1 MTSSLKQLTLFNQGL
16 GKTSRFTKGVD
27 GTLQAIE
34 HLGYV
39 QIDTISVVE
48 RAHHHILWSRVPDYD
63 LNHLNSLVRERQIF
77 EYWYHAASY
86 LPMKDYRYAL
96 PAMMS
101 VRNGESRYFNR
112 GDQHLMNEILVR
124 VRAEGKIR
132 LRDIDKNNKK
142 SLGNWWN
149 TGPGRRA
156 FEQLYMQGDLMICER
171 NGMEKVYD
179 LTERCLPENIDLRM
193 PTLYEYAQYL
203 FNNTLRAHGAF
214 TWKQLVHL
222 KKNDLK
228 EAMSVVLKEQ
238 IDAGVVSVVK
248 LADGQTLYVD
258 VAAIEQKVETDFGL
272 KILSP
277 FDNSL
282 IHRDRLTSLF
292 EFDYRIECYVPA
304 AKRVYG
310 YFCLPILYQDELVGR
325 LDCKAHRSIKEL
337 EMISLHL
344 EKKTIK
350 DKEHFFFE
358 LDQEL
363 KRFAAFNQC
372 LTINDKVIKLIRTKI

>member
-16 GKTSRFTKGVD
+16 GKTSRFAKGMD

-48 RAHHHILWSRVPDYD
+48 RAHHHILWSRVPDYE
-63 LNHLNSLVRERQIF
+63 LSHLNSLVGERQIF

-96 PAMMS
+96 PTMMS

-112 GDQHLMNEILVR
+112 GDQHLMNEILAR

-171 NGMEKVYD
+171 NGMEKVFD
-179 LTERCLPENIDLRM
+179 LTERCLPGNIDLSM

-228 EAMSVVLKEQ
+228 EIMRVVLKEQ
-238 IDAGVVSVVK
+238 IGAGVVSAIK
-248 LADGQTLYVD
+248 LENGQTLYVD
-258 VAAIEQKVETDFGL
+258 VAAIEKKVSTDFGL

-282 IHRDRLTSLF
+282 IHRDRLASLF

-337 EMISLHL
+337 EVISLHL
-344 EKKTIK
+344 EKTIK
-350 DKEHFFFE
+350 DKEHFSFE
-358 LDQEL
+358 LEQEL
-363 KRFAAFNQC
+363 KRFTAFNQC
-372 LTINDKVIKLIRTKI
+372 LTVNDKVIKLIRTKI

>member
-1 MTSSLKQLTLFNQGL
+1 MNSSLKQLTLFNQGL
-16 GKTSRFTKGVD
+16 GKTSRFAKGMD

-48 RAHHHILWSRVPDYD
+48 RAHHHILWSRVPDYE
-63 LNHLNSLVRERQIF
+63 LSHLNSLVGERQIF

-96 PAMMS
+96 PTMMS
-101 VRNGESRYFNR
+101 VRNGESRYFNK
-112 GDQHLMNEILVR
+112 GDQHLMNEILAR

-171 NGMEKVYD
+171 NGMEKVFD
-179 LTERCLPENIDLRM
+179 LTERCLPENIDLSM

-228 EAMSVVLKEQ
+228 ETMRVILKEQ
-238 IDAGVVSVVK
+238 IDAGVVSAIK
-248 LADGQTLYVD
+248 LKNSQTLYVD
-258 VAAIEQKVETDFGL
+258 VAAIEQKVGTDFGL

-282 IHRDRLTSLF
+282 IHRDRLASLF

-310 YFCLPILYQDELVGR
+310 YFCLPILYQDELIGR
-325 LDCKAHRSIKEL
+325 VDCKAHRSIKEL
-337 EMISLHL
+337 EVISLHI
-344 EKKTIK
+344 EKTVKN
-350 DKEHFFFE
+350 KELFFFE
-358 LDQEL
+358 LEQEL

-372 LTINDKVIKLIRTKI
+372 LTINDKVIQRIRTKI

>member
-16 GKTSRFTKGVD
+16 GKTSRFAKGMD

-48 RAHHHILWSRVPDYD
+48 RAHHHILWSRVPDYE
-63 LNHLNSLVRERQIF
+63 LSHLNSLVGERQIF

-112 GDQHLMNEILVR
+112 GDQHLMNEILAR

-171 NGMEKVYD
+171 NGMEKVFD
-179 LTERCLPENIDLRM
+179 LTERCLPENIDLSM
-193 PTLYEYAQYL
+193 PALYEYAQYL

-228 EAMSVVLKEQ
+228 EIMRIVLKEQ
-238 IDAGVVSVVK
+238 IDAGVVSVIK
-248 LADGQTLYVD
+248 LENGQTLYVD
-258 VAAIEQKVETDFGL
+258 VAAMEQKVSTDFGL

-282 IHRDRLTSLF
+282 IHRDRLASLF

-325 LDCKAHRSIKEL
+325 VDCKAHRSIKEL
-337 EMISLHL
+337 EVISLHL
-344 EKKTIK
+344 EKTVKN
-350 DKEHFFFE
+350 KELFFFE
-358 LDQEL
+358 LEQEF

-372 LTINDKVIKLIRTKI
+372 STINDKVIQRIRTKI

>member
-16 GKTSRFTKGVD
+16 GKTSRFAKGMD

-48 RAHHHILWSRVPDYD
+48 RAHHHILWSRVPDYE
-63 LNHLNSLVRERQIF
+63 LSHLNSLVGERQIF

-112 GDQHLMNEILVR
+112 GDQHLMNEILAR

-171 NGMEKVYD
+171 NGMEKVFD
-179 LTERCLPENIDLRM
+179 LTERCLPENIDLSM

-222 KKNDLK
+222 KKNNLK
-228 EAMSVVLKEQ
+228 ETMRVVLKEQ
-238 IDAGVVSVVK
+238 IDAGVVSAIK
-248 LADGQTLYVD
+248 LENGQTLYVD
-258 VAAIEQKVETDFGL
+258 VAAIEQKVGTDFGL

-282 IHRDRLTSLF
+282 IHRDRLASLF

-325 LDCKAHRSIKEL
+325 VDCKAHRSIKEL
-337 EMISLHL
+337 EVISLHL
-344 EKKTIK
+344 EKTVKN
-350 DKEHFFFE
+350 KELFFFE
-358 LDQEL
+358 LEQEL

-372 LTINDKVIKLIRTKI
+372 STINDKVIQRIRTKI

>member
-16 GKTSRFTKGVD
+16 GKTSRFAKGLE

-48 RAHHHILWSRVPDYD
+48 RAHHHILWSRVPDYE
-63 LNHLNSLVRERQIF
+63 LSHLNSLVGERQIF

-101 VRNGESRYFNR
+101 VRKGESRYFNR
-112 GDQHLMNEILVR
+112 GDQHLMNEILARVR
-124 VRAEGKIR
+124 VEGKIR

-171 NGMEKVYD
+171 NGMEKVFD
-179 LTERCLPENIDLRM
+179 LTERCLPGNIDLSM

-222 KKNDLK
+222 KKNNLK
-228 EAMSVVLKEQ
+228 ETMRVVLKEQ
-238 IDAGVVSVVK
+238 IDAGVVSAIK
-248 LADGQTLYVD
+248 LENGQTLYVD
-258 VAAIEQKVETDFGL
+258 VAAIEQKVSTDFGL

-282 IHRDRLTSLF
+282 IHRDRLASLF

-325 LDCKAHRSIKEL
+325 VDCKAHRSIKEL
-337 EMISLHL
+337 EVISLHL
-344 EKKTIK
+344 EKTVKN
-350 DKEHFFFE
+350 KELFFFE
-358 LDQEL
+358 LEQEL

-372 LTINDKVIKLIRTKI
+372 STINDKVIKLIHTKI

>member
-16 GKTSRFTKGVD
+16 GKTSRFAKGMD

-48 RAHHHILWSRVPDYD
+48 RVHHHILWSRVPDYE
-63 LNHLNSLVRERQIF
+63 LSHLNSLVGERQIF

-96 PAMMS
+96 PAMIS
-101 VRNGESRYFNR
+101 VRKGESRYFNR
-112 GDQHLMNEILVR
+112 GDQHLMNEILAR

-171 NGMEKVYD
+171 NGMEKGFD
-179 LTERCLPENIDLRM
+179 LTERCLPENIDLSM

-228 EAMSVVLKEQ
+228 ETMRVVLKEH
-238 IDAGVVSVVK
+238 IDAGVVSAIK
-248 LADGQTLYVD
+248 LENGQTLYVD
-258 VAAIEQKVETDFGL
+258 VAAMEQKVSTDFGL

-282 IHRDRLTSLF
+282 IHRDRLASLF

-325 LDCKAHRSIKEL
+325 VDCKAHRSIKEL
-337 EMISLHL
+337 EVISLHL
-344 EKKTIK
+344 EKTVKN
-350 DKEHFFFE
+350 KELFFFE
-358 LDQEL
+358 LEQEL

-372 LTINDKVIKLIRTKI
+372 STINDKVIKRIRTKI

>member
-16 GKTSRFTKGVD
+16 GKTSRFAKGLD

-48 RAHHHILWSRVPDYD
+48 RAHHHILWSRVPDYE
-63 LNHLNSLVRERQIF
+63 LSHLNSLVGERQIF

-101 VRNGESRYFNR
+101 VRKGESRYFNR
-112 GDQHLMNEILVR
+112 GDQHLMNEILAR

-171 NGMEKVYD
+171 NGMEKVFD
-179 LTERCLPENIDLRM
+179 LTERCMPENIDLSV

-203 FNNTLRAHGAF
+203 FNNTLRAHGTF

-222 KKNDLK
+222 KKNNLK
-228 EAMSVVLKEQ
+228 EIMRVVLKEQ
-238 IDAGVVSVVK
+238 IDAGVVSAIK
-248 LADGQTLYVD
+248 LENGQTLYVD
-258 VAAIEQKVETDFGL
+258 VAAMEQKVGTDFGL

-282 IHRDRLTSLF
+282 IHRDRLASLF

-325 LDCKAHRSIKEL
+325 VDCKAHRSIKEL
-337 EMISLHL
+337 EVISLHL
-344 EKKTIK
+344 EKTIK
-350 DKEHFFFE
+350 NKELFLFDLE
-358 LDQEL
+358 QEL

-372 LTINDKVIKLIRTKI
+372 STINDKVIKRIRTKI

>member
-16 GKTSRFTKGVD
+16 GKTSRFAKGMD

-48 RAHHHILWSRVPDYD
+48 RAHHHILWNRVPDYE
-63 LNHLNSLVRERQIF
+63 LSHLNSLVGERQIF

-101 VRNGESRYFNR
+101 VRKGESRYFNR
-112 GDQHLMNEILVR
+112 GDQHLMNEILAR

-171 NGMEKVYD
+171 NGMEKVFD
-179 LTERCLPENIDLRM
+179 LTERCLPENIDLSM

-228 EAMSVVLKEQ
+228 ETMRIVLKEQ
-238 IDAGVVSVVK
+238 IDAGVVSAIK
-248 LADGQTLYVD
+248 LKNGQTLYVD
-258 VAAIEQKVETDFGL
+258 VAAMEQKVSTDFGL

-282 IHRDRLTSLF
+282 IHRDRLASLF
-292 EFDYRIECYVPA
+292 EFNYRIECYVPA

-325 LDCKAHRSIKEL
+325 VDCKAHRSIKEL
-337 EMISLHL
+337 EVISLHL
-344 EKKTIK
+344 EKTIK
-350 DKEHFFFE
+350 NKELFLFDLE
-358 LDQEL
+358 QEL
-363 KRFAAFNQC
+363 KCFAEFNQC
-372 LTINDKVIKLIRTKI
+372 STINDKVIKRIRTKI

>member
-16 GKTSRFTKGVD
+16 GKTSRFAKGMD

-48 RAHHHILWSRVPDYD
+48 RAHHHILWSRVPDYE
-63 LNHLNSLVRERQIF
+63 LSHLNSLVGERQIF

-96 PAMMS
+96 PTMMS
-101 VRNGESRYFNR
+101 VRNGESRYFNK
-112 GDQHLMNEILVR
+112 GDQHLMNEILAR

-171 NGMEKVYD
+171 NGMEKVFD
-179 LTERCLPENIDLRM
+179 LTERCLPENIDLSM

-228 EAMSVVLKEQ
+228 ETMRVILKEQ
-238 IDAGVVSVVK
+238 IDAGVVSAIK
-248 LADGQTLYVD
+248 LKNSQTLYVD
-258 VAAIEQKVETDFGL
+258 VAAIEQKVGTDFGL

-282 IHRDRLTSLF
+282 IHRDRLASLF

-310 YFCLPILYQDELVGR
+310 YFCLPILYQNELVGR
-325 LDCKAHRSIKEL
+325 VDCKAHRSIKEL
-337 EMISLHL
+337 EVISLHI
-344 EKKTIK
+344 EKTIK
-350 DKEHFFFE
+350 NKELFFFE
-358 LDQEL
+358 LEQEL

-372 LTINDKVIKLIRTKI
+372 STINDKVIKRIRTKI

>member
-16 GKTSRFTKGVD
+16 AKTSRFAKGVD

-48 RAHHHILWSRVPDYD
+48 RAHHHILWSRVPDYE
-63 LNHLNSLVRERQIF
+63 LSHLNSLVGERQIF

-96 PAMMS
+96 PAMIS

-112 GDQHLMNEILVR
+112 GDQHLMNEILAR

-171 NGMEKVYD
+171 NGMEKVFD
-179 LTERCLPENIDLRM
+179 LTERCLPGNIDLSM

-228 EAMSVVLKEQ
+228 ENMRVVLKEQ
-238 IDAGVVSVVK
+238 IDAGVVSAIK
-248 LADGQTLYVD
+248 LENGQTLYVD
-258 VAAIEQKVETDFGL
+258 VAAIEQKVSTDFGL

-282 IHRDRLTSLF
+282 IHRDRLASLF
-292 EFDYRIECYVPA
+292 KFDYRIECYVPA

-325 LDCKAHRSIKEL
+325 VDCKAHRSIKEL
-337 EMISLHL
+337 EVISLHL
-344 EKKTIK
+344 EKTVKN
-350 DKEHFFFE
+350 KELFFFE
-358 LDQEL
+358 LEQEL
-363 KRFAAFNQC
+363 KRFATFNQC
-372 LTINDKVIKLIRTKI
+372 STINDKVIKRIRTKI

>member
-16 GKTSRFTKGVD
+16 GKTSRFAKGMD

-48 RAHHHILWSRVPDYD
+48 RAHHHILWSRLPDYE
-63 LNHLNSLVRERQIF
+63 LSHLNSLVGERQIF

-112 GDQHLMNEILVR
+112 GDQHLMNEILAR

-171 NGMEKVYD
+171 NGMEKVFD
-179 LTERCLPENIDLRM
+179 LTERCLPENIDLSM

-228 EAMSVVLKEQ
+228 ETMRVVLKEQ
-238 IDAGVVSVVK
+238 IDAGVVSAIK
-248 LADGQTLYVD
+248 LENGQTLYVD
-258 VAAIEQKVETDFGL
+258 VAAMEQKVSTDFGL

-282 IHRDRLTSLF
+282 IHRDRLASLF

-325 LDCKAHRSIKEL
+325 VDCKAHRSIKEL
-337 EMISLHL
+337 EVISLHL
-344 EKKTIK
+344 EKTVKN
-350 DKEHFFFE
+350 KELFFFE
-358 LDQEL
+358 LEQEL

-372 LTINDKVIKLIRTKI
+372 STINDKVIQRIRTKI

>member
-16 GKTSRFTKGVD
+16 GKTSRFAKGMD

-48 RAHHHILWSRVPDYD
+48 RAHHHILWSRLPDYE
-63 LNHLNSLVRERQIF
+63 LSHLNSLVGERQIF

-112 GDQHLMNEILVR
+112 GDQHLMNEILAR

-171 NGMEKVYD
+171 NGMEKVFD
-179 LTERCLPENIDLRM
+179 LTERCLPENIDLSM

-228 EAMSVVLKEQ
+228 ETMRVVLKEQ
-238 IDAGVVSVVK
+238 IDAGVVSAIK
-248 LADGQTLYVD
+248 LEKGQMLYVE
-258 VAAIEQKVETDFGL
+258 AAALEQKFNTEFGL

-282 IHRDRLTSLF
+282 IHRDRLASLF

-325 LDCKAHRSIKEL
+325 VDCKAHRSIKEL
-337 EMISLHL
+337 EVISLHL
-344 EKKTIK
+344 EKTVKN
-350 DKEHFFFE
+350 KELFFFE
-358 LDQEL
+358 LEQEL

-372 LTINDKVIKLIRTKI
+372 STINDKVIQRIRTKI

>member
-16 GKTSRFTKGVD
+16 GKTSRFAKGVD

-48 RAHHHILWSRVPDYD
+48 RAHHHILWSRVPDYE
-63 LNHLNSLVRERQIF
+63 LSHLNSLVGERQIF

-112 GDQHLMNEILVR
+112 GDQHLMNEILAR

-171 NGMEKVYD
+171 NGMEKVFD
-179 LTERCLPENIDLRM
+179 LTERCLPENIDLSM
-193 PTLYEYAQYL
+193 PALYEYAQYL

-228 EAMSVVLKEQ
+228 EIMRIVLKEQ
-238 IDAGVVSVVK
+238 IDAGVVSVIK
-248 LADGQTLYVD
+248 LENGQTLYVD
-258 VAAIEQKVETDFGL
+258 VAAMEQKVSTDFGL

-282 IHRDRLTSLF
+282 IHRDRLASLF

-325 LDCKAHRSIKEL
+325 VDCKAHRSIKEL
-337 EMISLHL
+337 EVISLHL
-344 EKKTIK
+344 EKTVKN
-350 DKEHFFFE
+350 KELFFFE
-358 LDQEL
+358 LEQEF

-372 LTINDKVIKLIRTKI
+372 STINDKVIQRIRTKI

>member
-16 GKTSRFTKGVD
+16 GKTSRFAKGMD

-48 RAHHHILWSRVPDYD
+48 RAHHHILWSRVPDYE
-63 LNHLNSLVRERQIF
+63 LSHLNSLVGERQIF

-171 NGMEKVYD
+171 NGMEKVFD
-179 LTERCLPENIDLRM
+179 LTERCLPGNIDLSM

-228 EAMSVVLKEQ
+228 ETMRVVLKEQ
-238 IDAGVVSVVK
+238 IDAGVVSAIK
-248 LADGQTLYVD
+248 LENGQTLYVD
-258 VAAIEQKVETDFGL
+258 VAAIEQKVSTDFGL

-282 IHRDRLTSLF
+282 IHRDRLASLF

-325 LDCKAHRSIKEL
+325 VDCKAHRSIKEL
-337 EMISLHL
+337 EVISLHI
-344 EKKTIK
+344 EKTVKN
-350 DKEHFFFE
+350 KELFFFE
-358 LDQEL
+358 LEQEL
-363 KRFAAFNQC
+363 KRFATFNQC
-372 LTINDKVIKLIRTKI
+372 STINDKVIKLIRTKI

>member
-16 GKTSRFTKGVD
+16 GKTSRFAKGVD

-48 RAHHHILWSRVPDYD
+48 RAHHHILWNRVPDYE
-63 LNHLNSLVRERQIF
+63 LSHLNSLVGERQIF

-101 VRNGESRYFNR
+101 VRKGESRYFNR
-112 GDQHLMNEILVR
+112 GDQHLMNEILAR

-171 NGMEKVYD
+171 NGMEKVFD
-179 LTERCLPENIDLRM
+179 LTERCLPENIDLSM

-228 EAMSVVLKEQ
+228 ETMRVVLKEH
-238 IDAGVVSVVK
+238 IDAGVVSAIK
-248 LADGQTLYVD
+248 LENGQILYVD
-258 VAAIEQKVETDFGL
+258 VAAMEQKVSTDFGL

-282 IHRDRLTSLF
+282 IHRDRLASLF

-304 AKRVYG
+304 AKRIYG

-325 LDCKAHRSIKEL
+325 VDCKAHRSIKEL
-337 EMISLHL
+337 EVISLHL
-344 EKKTIK
+344 EKTVKN
-350 DKEHFFFE
+350 KELFFFE
-358 LDQEL
+358 LEQEL

-372 LTINDKVIKLIRTKI
+372 STINDKVIKRIRTKI

>member
-16 GKTSRFTKGVD
+16 GKTSRFAKGMD
-27 GTLQAIE
+27 GALQAIE

-48 RAHHHILWSRVPDYD
+48 RAHHHILWSRVPDYE
-63 LNHLNSLVRERQIF
+63 LSHLNSLVGERQIF

-86 LPMKDYRYAL
+86 LPMEDYRYAL

-112 GDQHLMNEILVR
+112 GDQHLMNEILAR

-179 LTERCLPENIDLRM
+179 LTERCLPGNIDLSM

-228 EAMSVVLKEQ
+228 ETMRVVLKEQ
-238 IDAGVVSVVK
+238 IDAGVVSAIK
-248 LADGQTLYVD
+248 LENGQTLYVD
-258 VAAIEQKVETDFGL
+258 VAAIEKKVSTDFGL

-282 IHRDRLTSLF
+282 IHRDRLASLF

-325 LDCKAHRSIKEL
+325 VDCKAHRSIKEL
-337 EMISLHL
+337 EVISLHI
-344 EKKTIK
+344 EKTVKN
-350 DKEHFFFE
+350 KELFFFE
-358 LDQEL
+358 LEQEL
-363 KRFAAFNQC
+363 KRFATFNQC
-372 LTINDKVIKLIRTKI
+372 STINDKVIQRIRTKI

>member
-1 MTSSLKQLTLFNQGL
+1 MTSYLKQLTLFNQGL
-16 GKTSRFTKGVD
+16 AKTSRFAKGVD
-27 GTLQAIE
+27 GTLQAIK

-39 QIDTISVVE
+39 QLDTISVVE
-48 RAHHHILWSRVPDYD
+48 RAHHHILWSRVPDYE
-63 LNHLNSLVRERQIF
+63 LSHLNSLVGARQIF

-112 GDQHLMNEILVR
+112 GDQHLMNEILAR

-171 NGMEKVYD
+171 NGMEKVFD

-228 EAMSVVLKEQ
+228 ETMRVVLKEH
-238 IDAGVVSVVK
+238 IDAGVVSAIK
-248 LADGQTLYVD
+248 LENGQTLYVD
-258 VAAIEQKVETDFGL
+258 VAAIEQKVSTDFGL

-282 IHRDRLTSLF
+282 IHRDRLASLF

-325 LDCKAHRSIKEL
+325 VDCKAHRSIKEL
-337 EMISLHL
+337 EVISLHL
-344 EKKTIK
+344 EKTVKN
-350 DKEHFFFE
+350 KELFFFE
-358 LDQEL
+358 LEQEF

-372 LTINDKVIKLIRTKI
+372 STINDKVIKRICTKI

>member
-16 GKTSRFTKGVD
+16 GKTSRFAKGMD

-48 RAHHHILWSRVPDYD
+48 RAHHHILWSRVPDYE
-63 LNHLNSLVRERQIF
+63 LSHLNSLVRERQIF

-101 VRNGESRYFNR
+101 VRNGESRYFNK
-112 GDQHLMNEILVR
+112 GDQHLMNEILAR

-171 NGMEKVYD
+171 NGMEKVFD
-179 LTERCLPENIDLRM
+179 LTERCLSENIDLSM

-228 EAMSVVLKEQ
+228 EIMRIVLKEQ
-238 IDAGVVSVVK
+238 IDAGVVSAIK
-248 LADGQTLYVD
+248 LENGQTLYVD
-258 VAAIEQKVETDFGL
+258 VAAMEQKVSTDFGL

-282 IHRDRLTSLF
+282 IHRDRLASLF

-325 LDCKAHRSIKEL
+325 VDCKAHRSIKEL
-337 EMISLHL
+337 EVISLHL
-344 EKKTIK
+344 EKTVKN
-350 DKEHFFFE
+350 KELFFFE
-358 LDQEL
+358 LEQEL

-372 LTINDKVIKLIRTKI
+372 STINDKVIKRIRTKI

>member
-48 RAHHHILWSRVPDYD
+48 RAHHHILWSRVPDYE

-101 VRNGESRYFNR
+101 IRNGESRYFNR
-112 GDQHLMNEILVR
+112 GDQHLMNEILAR

-171 NGMEKVYD
+171 NGMEKVFD
-179 LTERCLPENIDLRM
+179 LTERCLPENIDLSM
-193 PTLYEYAQYL
+193 PALYEYAQYL

-228 EAMSVVLKEQ
+228 ETMRVVLKEQ
-238 IDAGVVSVVK
+238 IDAGVVSAIK
-248 LADGQTLYVD
+248 LENGQTLYVD
-258 VAAIEQKVETDFGL
+258 VAAIEKKVSTDFGL

-282 IHRDRLTSLF
+282 IHRDRLASLF

-325 LDCKAHRSIKEL
+325 VDCKAHRSIKEL
-337 EMISLHL
+337 EVISLHL
-344 EKKTIK
+344 EKTVKN
-350 DKEHFFFE
+350 KELFFFE
-358 LDQEL
+358 LEQEL

-372 LTINDKVIKLIRTKI
+372 STINDKVIQRIRTKI

>member
-1 MTSSLKQLTLFNQGL
+1 MTSSLKRLALFNQGL
-16 GKTSRFTKGVD
+16 GKTSPFAKGVD

-63 LNHLNSLVRERQIF
+63 LSHLNHLVRERQIF

-101 VRNGESRYFNR
+101 VRKGESRYFNR
-112 GDQHLMNEILVR
+112 GDQHLMNEILAR
-124 VRAEGKIR
+124 VRTEGKIR
-132 LRDIDKNNKK
+132 LRDIDKNNKN
-142 SLGNWWN
+142 SVGGWWN

-179 LTERCLPENIDLRM
+179 LTERCLPENIDLSM
-193 PTLYEYAQYL
+193 STLYEYAQYL

-228 EAMSVVLKEQ
+228 ETMRVVLNEQ
-238 IDAGVVSVVK
+238 IDAGIVSAIK
-248 LADGQTLYVD
+248 LTGGQMIYVD
-258 VAAIEQKVETDFGL
+258 MAAIEQKANTDFGL

-282 IHRDRLTSLF
+282 IHRDRLASLF

-304 AKRVYG
+304 AKRVFG
-310 YFCLPILYQDELVGR
+310 YFCLPILYQEELVGR
-325 LDCKAHRSIKEL
+325 IDCKAHRTVKEL
-337 EMISLHL
+337 QVISLHL
-344 EKKTIK
+344 EKTIK
-350 DKEHFFFE
+350 DKELFFCE
-358 LDQEL
+358 LEQEL
-363 KRFAAFNQC
+363 KRFAEFNQC
-372 LTINDKVIKLIRTKI
+372 TIINDKVIKLIR

>member
-16 GKTSRFTKGVD
+16 GKTSRFAKGMD

-48 RAHHHILWSRVPDYD
+48 RAHHHILWSRVPDYE
-63 LNHLNSLVRERQIF
+63 LSHLNSLVGERQIF

-96 PAMMS
+96 PTMMS

-112 GDQHLMNEILVR
+112 GDQHLMNEILAR

-171 NGMEKVYD
+171 NGMEKVFD
-179 LTERCLPENIDLRM
+179 LTERCLPGNIDLSM

-228 EAMSVVLKEQ
+228 EIMRVVLKEQ
-238 IDAGVVSVVK
+238 IGAGVVSAIK
-248 LADGQTLYVD
+248 LENGQTLYVD
-258 VAAIEQKVETDFGL
+258 VAAIEKKVSTDFGL

-282 IHRDRLTSLF
+282 IHRDRLASLF

-310 YFCLPILYQDELVGR
+310 YFCLPILYQDELIGR
-325 LDCKAHRSIKEL
+325 VDCKAHRSIKEL
-337 EMISLHL
+337 EVISLHI
-344 EKKTIK
+344 EKTVKN
-350 DKEHFFFE
+350 KELFFFE
-358 LDQEL
+358 LEQEL

-372 LTINDKVIKLIRTKI
+372 STINDKVIKRIRTKI

>member
-1 MTSSLKQLTLFNQGL
+1 MTSYLKQLTLFNQGL
-16 GKTSRFTKGVD
+16 AKTSRFAKGVD
-27 GTLQAIE
+27 GTLQAIK

-39 QIDTISVVE
+39 QLDTISVVE
-48 RAHHHILWSRVPDYD
+48 RAHHHILWSRVPDYE
-63 LNHLNSLVRERQIF
+63 LSHLNSLVGARQIF

-112 GDQHLMNEILVR
+112 GDQHLMNEILAR

-171 NGMEKVYD
+171 NGMEKVFD

-228 EAMSVVLKEQ
+228 ETMRVVLKEH
-238 IDAGVVSVVK
+238 IDAGVVSAIK
-248 LADGQTLYVD
+248 LENGQTLYVD
-258 VAAIEQKVETDFGL
+258 VAAIEQKVSTDFGL

-282 IHRDRLTSLF
+282 IHRDRLASLF

-325 LDCKAHRSIKEL
+325 VDFKAHRSIKEL
-337 EMISLHL
+337 EVISLHL
-344 EKKTIK
+344 EKTVKN
-350 DKEHFFFE
+350 KELFFFE
-358 LDQEL
+358 LEQEF

-372 LTINDKVIKLIRTKI
+372 STINDKVIKRICTKI

>member
-1 MTSSLKQLTLFNQGL
+1 MNSSLKQLTLFNQGL
-16 GKTSRFTKGVD
+16 GKTSRFAKGMD

-48 RAHHHILWSRVPDYD
+48 RAHHHILWSRVPDYE
-63 LNHLNSLVRERQIF
+63 LSHLNSLVGARQIF

-112 GDQHLMNEILVR
+112 GDQQLMNEILAR

-171 NGMEKVYD
+171 NGMEKVFD
-179 LTERCLPENIDLRM
+179 LTERCLPENIDLSM

-228 EAMSVVLKEQ
+228 ETMRVVLKEQ
-238 IDAGVVSVVK
+238 IDAGLVSAIK
-248 LADGQTLYVD
+248 LENGQTLYVD
-258 VAAIEQKVETDFGL
+258 VAAIEQKVSTDFAL

-282 IHRDRLTSLF
+282 IHRDRLASLF

-325 LDCKAHRSIKEL
+325 VDCKAHRSIKEL
-337 EMISLHL
+337 EVISLHL
-344 EKKTIK
+344 EKTVKN
-350 DKEHFFFE
+350 KELFFFE
-358 LDQEL
+358 LEQEL

-372 LTINDKVIKLIRTKI
+372 STINDKVIQRIRTKI

>member
-16 GKTSRFTKGVD
+16 GKTSRFAKGMD
-27 GTLQAIE
+27 GTLQAIK

-48 RAHHHILWSRVPDYD
+48 RAHHHILWSRVPDYE
-63 LNHLNSLVRERQIF
+63 LNHLNSLVGERQIF

-101 VRNGESRYFNR
+101 VRKGESRYFNR
-112 GDQHLMNEILVR
+112 GDQHLMNEILAR

-149 TGPGRRA
+149 TGLGRRA

-171 NGMEKVYD
+171 NGMEKVFD
-179 LTERCLPENIDLRM
+179 LTERCLTENIDLSM

-228 EAMSVVLKEQ
+228 EIMRIVLKEQ
-238 IDAGVVSVVK
+238 IDAGVVSAIK
-248 LADGQTLYVD
+248 LENGQTLYVD
-258 VAAIEQKVETDFGL
+258 VAAMEQKVSTDFGL

-282 IHRDRLTSLF
+282 IHRDRLASLF

-325 LDCKAHRSIKEL
+325 VDCKAHRSIKEL
-337 EMISLHL
+337 EVISLHL
-344 EKKTIK
+344 EKTIK
-350 DKEHFFFE
+350 NKELFFFE
-358 LDQEL
+358 LEQEL

-372 LTINDKVIKLIRTKI
+372 STINDKVIKLIHTKI

>member
-1 MTSSLKQLTLFNQGL
+1 MTSSLKRLALFNQGL
-16 GKTSRFTKGVD
+16 GKISPFAKGVD

-48 RAHHHILWSRVPDYD
+48 RAHHHILWNRVPDYD
-63 LNHLNSLVRERQIF
+63 LSHLNNLIRERQIF

-101 VRNGESRYFNR
+101 VRKGESRYFNR
-112 GDQHLMNEILVR
+112 GDQHLMNEILAR

-132 LRDIDKNNKK
+132 LRDIDKNNKNN
-142 SLGNWWN
+142 SGGWWN

-179 LTERCLPENIDLRM
+179 LNERCLPENIDLRM
-193 PTLYEYAQYL
+193 PTLYEYVQYL
-203 FNNTLRAHGAF
+203 FNTTLRAHGAF

-222 KKNDLK
+222 KGKVLK
-228 EAMSVVLKEQ
+228 ETMRLVLNEQ
-238 IDAGVVSVVK
+238 IDAGVVTAIK
-248 LADGQTLYVD
+248 LVDGQTLYVD
-258 VAAIEQKVETDFGL
+258 VAAIEQKVNTDFGL

-304 AKRVYG
+304 AKRVFG

-325 LDCKAHRSIKEL
+325 IDCKAHRTVKEL
-337 EMISLHL
+337 EVISLHL
-344 EKKTIK
+344 EKTIK
-350 DKEHFFFE
+350 DKELFFFE
-358 LDQEL
+358 LEQEI
-363 KRFAAFNQC
+363 KRFAEFNQC
-372 LTINDKVIKLIRTKI
+372 TIINDKVIKLIR

>member
-16 GKTSRFTKGVD
+16 GKTSRFAKGMD

-48 RAHHHILWSRVPDYD
+48 RAHHHILWSRVPDYE
-63 LNHLNSLVRERQIF
+63 LSHLNSLVRERQIF

-112 GDQHLMNEILVR
+112 GDQHLMNEILAR

-142 SLGNWWN
+142 ILGNWWN

-171 NGMEKVYD
+171 NGMEKVFD
-179 LTERCLPENIDLRM
+179 LTERCLPGNIDLSM

-228 EAMSVVLKEQ
+228 ETMRVVLKEQ
-238 IDAGVVSVVK
+238 IDAGVVSVIK
-248 LADGQTLYVD
+248 LENGQTLYVD
-258 VAAIEQKVETDFGL
+258 VAAMEQKVSTDFGL

-282 IHRDRLTSLF
+282 IHRDRLASLF

-325 LDCKAHRSIKEL
+325 VDCNAHRSIKEL
-337 EMISLHL
+337 EVISLHL
-344 EKKTIK
+344 EKTVKN
-350 DKEHFFFE
+350 KELFFFE
-358 LDQEL
+358 LEQEL

-372 LTINDKVIKLIRTKI
+372 STINDKVIQRIRTKI

>member
-16 GKTSRFTKGVD
+16 GKTSRFAKGMD

-48 RAHHHILWSRVPDYD
+48 RAHHHILWSRVPDYE
-63 LNHLNSLVRERQIF
+63 LSHLNSLVGERQIF

-112 GDQHLMNEILVR
+112 GDQHLMNEILAR

-171 NGMEKVYD
+171 NGMEKVFD
-179 LTERCLPENIDLRM
+179 LTERCLPENIDLSM

-228 EAMSVVLKEQ
+228 ETMRVVLKEQ
-238 IDAGVVSVVK
+238 IDAGVVSAIK
-248 LADGQTLYVD
+248 LENGQTLYVD
-258 VAAIEQKVETDFGL
+258 VAAIEQKVSTDFAL

-282 IHRDRLTSLF
+282 IHRDRLASLF

-325 LDCKAHRSIKEL
+325 VDCKAHRSIKEL
-337 EMISLHL
+337 EVISLHL
-344 EKKTIK
+344 EKTVKN
-350 DKEHFFFE
+350 KELFFFE
-358 LDQEL
+358 LEQEL

-372 LTINDKVIKLIRTKI
+372 STINDKVIQRIRTKI

>member
-16 GKTSRFTKGVD
+16 GKTSRFAKGMD

-48 RAHHHILWSRVPDYD
+48 RAHHHILWSRVPDYE
-63 LNHLNSLVRERQIF
+63 LSHLNSLVGERQIF

-101 VRNGESRYFNR
+101 VRKGESRYFNR
-112 GDQHLMNEILVR
+112 GDQHLMNEILAR

-171 NGMEKVYD
+171 NGMEKVFD
-179 LTERCLPENIDLRM
+179 LTERCLPENIDLSM

-228 EAMSVVLKEQ
+228 EIMRVVLKEQ
-238 IDAGVVSVVK
+238 IDAGVVSAIK
-248 LADGQTLYVD
+248 LENGQTLYVD
-258 VAAIEQKVETDFGL
+258 VAAMEQKVSTDFGL

-282 IHRDRLTSLF
+282 IHRDRLASLF
-292 EFDYRIECYVPA
+292 EFNYRIECYVPA

-325 LDCKAHRSIKEL
+325 VDCKAHRSIKEL
-337 EMISLHL
+337 EVISLHL
-344 EKKTIK
+344 EKTVKN
-350 DKEHFFFE
+350 KELFLFE
-358 LDQEL
+358 LEREL
-363 KRFAAFNQC
+363 KRFADFNQC
-372 LTINDKVIKLIRTKI
+372 STINDKVIKRIRTKI

>member
-1 MTSSLKQLTLFNQGL
+1 MTSYLKQLTLFNQGL
-16 GKTSRFTKGVD
+16 AKTSRFAKGVD

-39 QIDTISVVE
+39 QLDTISVVE
-48 RAHHHILWSRVPDYD
+48 RAHHHILWSRVADYE
-63 LNHLNSLVRERQIF
+63 LSHLNSLVGERQIF

-112 GDQHLMNEILVR
+112 GDQHLMNEILAR

-171 NGMEKVYD
+171 NGMEKVYE
-179 LTERCLPENIDLRM
+179 LTERCLPENIDLSM

-222 KKNDLK
+222 KKKDLK
-228 EAMSVVLKEQ
+228 ETMRVVLKEQ
-238 IDAGVVSVVK
+238 IDAGVVSAIK
-248 LADGQTLYVD
+248 LEKGQTLYVD
-258 VAAIEQKVETDFGL
+258 AAALEQKVSTDFGL

-282 IHRDRLTSLF
+282 IHRDRLASLF

-325 LDCKAHRSIKEL
+325 VDCKAHRSIKEL
-337 EMISLHL
+337 EVISLHL
-344 EKKTIK
+344 EKTVKN
-350 DKEHFFFE
+350 KELFFFE
-358 LDQEL
+358 LEQEL

-372 LTINDKVIKLIRTKI
+372 STINDKVIKRICTKI

>member
-16 GKTSRFTKGVD
+16 GKTSRFAKGLE

-101 VRNGESRYFNR
+101 VRKGESRYFNR
-112 GDQHLMNEILVR
+112 GDQQLMNEILAR

-179 LTERCLPENIDLRM
+179 LTDRCLPENIDLSM

-228 EAMSVVLKEQ
+228 ETMRAVLMEQ
-238 IDAGVVSVVK
+238 IDADVVSAIK
-248 LADGQTLYVD
+248 LENGQTLYVD
-258 VAAIEQKVETDFGL
+258 AAAIEQKLNTEFGL

-337 EMISLHL
+337 EVISLHL
-344 EKKTIK
+344 EKTVKN
-350 DKEHFFFE
+350 KELFFFE
-358 LDQEL
+358 LEQEL

-372 LTINDKVIKLIRTKI
+372 LTINDKVIQRIRTKI

>member
-16 GKTSRFTKGVD
+16 GKTSRFAKGVD

-48 RAHHHILWSRVPDYD
+48 RAHHHILWSRVPDYE
-63 LNHLNSLVRERQIF
+63 LSHLNSLVGERQIF

-101 VRNGESRYFNR
+101 VKNGESRYFNR
-112 GDQHLMNEILVR
+112 GDQHLMNEILAR

-179 LTERCLPENIDLRM
+179 LTERCLSENIDLSM

-228 EAMSVVLKEQ
+228 ETMRVVLKEH
-238 IDAGVVSVVK
+238 IDAGVVSAIK
-248 LADGQTLYVD
+248 LENGQTLYVD
-258 VAAIEQKVETDFGL
+258 VAAMEQKVSTDFGL

-282 IHRDRLTSLF
+282 IHRDRLASLF

-325 LDCKAHRSIKEL
+325 VDCKAHRSIKEL
-337 EMISLHL
+337 EVISLHL
-344 EKKTIK
+344 EKTVKN
-350 DKEHFFFE
+350 KELFFFE
-358 LDQEL
+358 LEQEL

-372 LTINDKVIKLIRTKI
+372 STINDKVIKRIRTKI

>member
-16 GKTSRFTKGVD
+16 GKTSRFAKGLE

-63 LNHLNSLVRERQIF
+63 LSHLNSLVRERQIF

-101 VRNGESRYFNR
+101 VRKGESRYFNR
-112 GDQHLMNEILVR
+112 GDQQLMNEILAR

-149 TGPGRRA
+149 TGSGRRA

-179 LTERCLPENIDLRM
+179 LTEHCLPENIDLSM

-222 KKNDLK
+222 KKNDVK
-228 EAMSVVLKEQ
+228 ETMRAVLMEQ
-238 IDAGVVSVVK
+238 IDAGVVSTIK
-248 LADGQTLYVD
+248 LENGQTLYVD
-258 VAAIEQKVETDFGL
+258 AAAIEQKLNTEFGL

-337 EMISLHL
+337 EVISLHL
-344 EKKTIK
+344 EKTVKN
-350 DKEHFFFE
+350 KELFFFE
-358 LDQEL
+358 LEQEL

-372 LTINDKVIKLIRTKI
+372 STINDKVIKLFLAKI

>member
-16 GKTSRFTKGVD
+16 GKTSRFAKGLE

-48 RAHHHILWSRVPDYD
+48 RAHHHILWSRVPDYE
-63 LNHLNSLVRERQIF
+63 LSHLNSLVGERQIF

-171 NGMEKVYD
+171 NGMEKVFD
-179 LTERCLPENIDLRM
+179 LTERCLPENIDLSM

-228 EAMSVVLKEQ
+228 ETMRVVLKEH
-238 IDAGVVSVVK
+238 IDAGVVSAIK
-248 LADGQTLYVD
+248 LEKGQMLYVE
-258 VAAIEQKVETDFGL
+258 VAALEQKFNTEFGL

-282 IHRDRLTSLF
+282 IHRDRLASLF

-337 EMISLHL
+337 EVISLHL
-344 EKKTIK
+344 EKTVKN
-350 DKEHFFFE
+350 KELFFFE
-358 LDQEL
+358 LQQEL
-363 KRFAAFNQC
+363 KRFAVFNQC
-372 LTINDKVIKLIRTKI
+372 STINDKVIKLIRTKI

>member
-1 MTSSLKQLTLFNQGL
+1 MTSSFKRLTLFNQGL
-16 GKTSRFTKGVD
+16 GKISPFAKGVD

-48 RAHHHILWSRVPDYD
+48 RAHHHILWNRVPDYD
-63 LNHLNSLVRERQIF
+63 LSHLNNLVRERQIF

-101 VRNGESRYFNR
+101 VRKGESRYFNR
-112 GDQHLMNEILVR
+112 GDQHLMNEILAR
-124 VRAEGKIR
+124 VRAEGRIR

-142 SLGNWWN
+142 NLGGWWN

-171 NGMEKVYD
+171 HGMEKVYD
-179 LTERCLPENIDLRM
+179 LTERCLPENIDLSM
-193 PTLYEYAQYL
+193 PTLHQYAQYL
-203 FNNTLRAHGAF
+203 FNTTLRAHGAF

-222 KKNDLK
+222 KGKDLK
-228 EAMSVVLKEQ
+228 ETMRIVLKEQ
-238 IDAGVVSVVK
+238 IDAGVVSAIK
-248 LADGQTLYVD
+248 LVDGQILYVD
-258 VAAIEQKVETDFGL
+258 VAAIEQNVNTDFGL

-304 AKRVYG
+304 AKRVFG

-325 LDCKAHRSIKEL
+325 IDCKAHRTVKEL
-337 EMISLHL
+337 EVISIHL
-344 EKKTIK
+344 EKTIK
-350 DKEHFFFE
+350 DKELFFFE
-358 LDQEL
+358 LEQEI
-363 KRFAAFNQC
+363 KRFAEFNQC
-372 LTINDKVIKLIRTKI
+372 TIINDKVIKLIR

>member
-1 MTSSLKQLTLFNQGL
+1 MTSSFKRLTLFNQGL
-16 GKTSRFTKGVD
+16 GKISPFAKGVD

-48 RAHHHILWSRVPDYD
+48 RAHHHILWNRVPDYD
-63 LNHLNSLVRERQIF
+63 LSHLNNLVRERQIF

-96 PAMMS
+96 PTMMS
-101 VRNGESRYFNR
+101 VRKGESRYFNR
-112 GDQHLMNEILVR
+112 GDQHLMNEILAR
-124 VRAEGKIR
+124 VRAEGRIR

-142 SLGNWWN
+142 NLGGWWN

-179 LTERCLPENIDLRM
+179 LTERCLPENIDLSL
-193 PTLYEYAQYL
+193 PTLHEYAQYL
-203 FNNTLRAHGAF
+203 FNTTLRAHGAF

-222 KKNDLK
+222 KGKDLK
-228 EAMSVVLKEQ
+228 ETMRVVLKEQ
-238 IDAGVVSVVK
+238 IDAGVVSAIK
-248 LADGQTLYVD
+248 LDDGQTLYVD
-258 VAAIEQKVETDFGL
+258 VAAIEQKVNTDFGL

-304 AKRVYG
+304 AKRVFG
-310 YFCLPILYQDELVGR
+310 YFCLPILYQDGLVGR
-325 LDCKAHRSIKEL
+325 IDCKAHRTVKEL
-337 EMISLHL
+337 EVISIHL
-344 EKKTIK
+344 EKTIK
-350 DKEHFFFE
+350 DKELFFFE
-358 LDQEL
+358 LEQEI
-363 KRFAAFNQC
+363 KRFAEFNQC
-372 LTINDKVIKLIRTKI
+372 TIINDKVIKLIR

>member
-48 RAHHHILWSRVPDYD
+48 RAHHHILWSRVPDYE

-112 GDQHLMNEILVR
+112 GDQHLMNEILAR

-179 LTERCLPENIDLRM
+179 LTERCLPENIDLSM

-228 EAMSVVLKEQ
+228 ETMRVVLKEQ
-238 IDAGVVSVVK
+238 IDAGVVSAIK
-248 LADGQTLYVD
+248 LENGQTVYVD
-258 VAAIEQKVETDFGL
+258 VAAIEQKVSTDFGL

-282 IHRDRLTSLF
+282 IHRDRLASLF

-325 LDCKAHRSIKEL
+325 VDCKAHRSIKEL
-337 EMISLHL
+337 EVISLHI
-344 EKKTIK
+344 EKTVKN
-350 DKEHFFFE
+350 KELFFFE
-358 LDQEL
+358 LEQEL
-363 KRFAAFNQC
+363 KHFAAFNQC
-372 LTINDKVIKLIRTKI
+372 STINDKVMKRIRTKI

>member
-48 RAHHHILWSRVPDYD
+48 RAHHHILWSRVPDYE

-112 GDQHLMNEILVR
+112 GDQHLMNEILAR

-171 NGMEKVYD
+171 NGMEKVFD
-179 LTERCLPENIDLRM
+179 LTERCLPENIDLSM

-203 FNNTLRAHGAF
+203 FNNKLRAHGAF

-228 EAMSVVLKEQ
+228 ETMRVVLKEH
-238 IDAGVVSVVK
+238 IDAGVVSAIK
-248 LADGQTLYVD
+248 LENGQTLYVD
-258 VAAIEQKVETDFGL
+258 VAAMEQKVSTDFGL

-282 IHRDRLTSLF
+282 IHRDRLASLF

-310 YFCLPILYQDELVGR
+310 YFCLPIIYQDELVGR
-325 LDCKAHRSIKEL
+325 VDCKAHRSIKEL
-337 EMISLHL
+337 EVISLHL
-344 EKKTIK
+344 EKTVKN
-350 DKEHFFFE
+350 KELFFFE
-358 LDQEL
+358 LEQEL

-372 LTINDKVIKLIRTKI
+372 STINDKVIKRIRTKI

>member
-16 GKTSRFTKGVD
+16 GKTSRFAKGMD

-48 RAHHHILWSRVPDYD
+48 RAHHHILWSRVPDYE
-63 LNHLNSLVRERQIF
+63 LSHLNSLVGERQIF

-112 GDQHLMNEILVR
+112 GDQHLMNEILAR

-179 LTERCLPENIDLRM
+179 LTERCLPENIDLSM

-228 EAMSVVLKEQ
+228 ETMRVVLKEQ
-238 IDAGVVSVVK
+238 IDVGVVSAIK
-248 LADGQTLYVD
+248 LENGQTLYVD
-258 VAAIEQKVETDFGL
+258 VAAMEQKVSTDFGL

-282 IHRDRLTSLF
+282 IHRDRLASLF

-325 LDCKAHRSIKEL
+325 VDCKAHRSIKEL
-337 EMISLHL
+337 EVISLHL
-344 EKKTIK
+344 EKTVKN
-350 DKEHFFFE
+350 KELFFFE
-358 LDQEL
+358 LEQEL

-372 LTINDKVIKLIRTKI
+372 STINDKVIQHIRTKI